1 MNIKITY
8 GDVVRHMNDYEMA
21 EFFMLERIKIV
32 HQVLDAAGDT
42 ERINL
47 FKKLVNESQHQLFQE
62 QLNWL
67 QSEVKIPEE

>member
-8 GDVVRHMNDYEMA
+8 GDVIRHMDDYEMA

-32 HQVLDAAGDT
+32 HQVLEAAGDT

-47 FKKLVNESQHQLFQE
+47 FKKLVNSGQQQMFKE
-62 QLNWL
+62 QLDWL
-67 QSEVKIPEE
+67 QSPVHLQEE

>member
-21 EFFMLERIKIV
+21 EFFMLESIKIV
-32 HQVLDAAGDT
+32 HQVLEAAGDT

-47 FKKLVNESQHQLFQE
+47 FKKLVNES
-62 QLNWL
+62 
-67 QSEVKIPEE
+67 